1 MLFKGLICKAKLK
14 TKIKSD
20 FWGGGFP
27 LVFVQKSVVS
37 YASILN
43 YILIATT
50 LPETQA
56 FLIRTRIHLIFSLV
70 VYDKHKKVQFLIT
83 SDL

>member
-1 MLFKGLICKAKLK
+1 MTFGEGSFL
-14 TKIKSD
+14 
-20 FWGGGFP
+20 

-37 YASILN
+37 YPSILN

-56 FLIRTRIHLIFSLV
+56 FLIRTQIHLIFSLV
-70 VYDKHKKVQFLIT
+70 VCDKHKKVQFLIT